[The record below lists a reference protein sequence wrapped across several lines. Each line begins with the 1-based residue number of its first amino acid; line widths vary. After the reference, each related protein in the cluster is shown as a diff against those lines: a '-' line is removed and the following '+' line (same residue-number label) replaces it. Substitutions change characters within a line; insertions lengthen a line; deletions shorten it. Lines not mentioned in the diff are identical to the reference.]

1 MAKKDK
7 TKTSFNDMTPDQ
19 LKAKLGEVQAEHQKR
34 RFTKVTGELT
44 QTHLI
49 KASRRDVAR
58 IKTLMRKHELAK
70 K

>member
-7 TKTSFNDMTPDQ
+7 TKTSFSDMNPEQ
-19 LKAKLGEVQAEHQKR
+19 LKAKLAETEAEHQKR

-49 KASRRDVAR
+49 KAARRDVAR
-58 IKTLMRKHELAK
+58 IKTMMRKHSLAK
-70 K
+70 Q